1 MPFKTL
7 LRIFTALCVAAD
19 DACTLFNG
27 IDVQGEGW
35 GVLRRKNGRG
45 GSVVQRK
52 AKISSLAS
60 YYVDWSLK
68 GLVRIYRT
76 LIFEDWNIF
85 YHAMQT
91 NKNC

>member
-7 LRIFTALCVAAD
+7 LRIFTALCIAAD

-27 IDVQGEGW
+27 IDVQG
-35 GVLRRKNGRG
+35 KG
-45 GSVVQRK
+45 GGYCAVKMEEADLLFREKQK
-52 AKISSLAS
+52 FLAS
-60 YYVDWSLK
+60 YYVDWSSK